1 MPYDKFE
8 ARFMADDR
16 WCGMNALAA
25 ALAWTGSELRNPNE
39 LFPTSRPD
47 QAGGAQRHFIIT
59 LL

>member
-1 MPYDKFE
+1 MVDY
-8 ARFMADDR
+8 R
-16 WCGMNALAA
+16 WSGINALAA